1 MYKLEYLP
9 IARQDMAD
17 IVRYISHE
25 LCNPEAAEKLALEM
39 IEAVDGLPAFPYA
52 NAAYIPIKPLKHEYK
67 KLLVQNYIM
76 FYWVDE
82 KEKTVTMARVIYA
95 RRDYKK
101 LL

>member
-25 LCNPEAAEKLALEM
+25 LYNPEAAEKLAVEM
-39 IEAVDGLPAFPYA
+39 IKAADGLPTFPYA
-52 NAAYIPIKPLKHEYK
+52 NAAYIPIKPLKHEYR
-67 KLLVQNYIM
+67 KLLIQNYIM
-76 FYWVDE
+76 FYWADE
-82 KEKTVTMARVIYA
+82 KEKTVTVARVIYA

>member
-39 IEAVDGLPAFPYA
+39 IEAADGLPAFPYV
-52 NAAYIPIKPLKHEYK
+52 NAAYIPIKPLKHEYR